1 MRIVD
6 WLGTAETAPESL
18 SGLCAFESHRGH
30 LPAFWGSRV
39 AWSGVTRWE
48 AGCMGLPAPP
58 TKHLHE
64 GANDMNEEWTL
75 EDVLALADK
84 IGERIDAG
92 RLPRQDA
99 NGRYI
104 FGDDDLALR

>member
-18 SGLCAFESHRGH
+18 SGLCAFDSHRGH

-58 TKHLHE
+58 T
-64 GANDMNEEWTL
+64 NS
-75 EDVLALADK
+75 
-84 IGERIDAG
+84 
-92 RLPRQDA
+92 
-99 NGRYI
+99 
-104 FGDDDLALR
+104 FGDETKE